1 MSDPLHLII
10 PYAASHQPGCQHLL
24 QTLSLPH
31 LDWLLRHLQR
41 EGSDT
46 GDEDHPA
53 MPHERALARALGLPG
68 DGAHTPWAA
77 WQVQQQGRP
86 TQAMAAVHTLAA
98 QAPHAPAAE
107 TPGTETP
114 GADASAWAFVTPC
127 HWQVGTDHI
136 TLLDPQAL
144 ALDEAASRALLDIVA
159 PWLHKDGIA
168 LTYDQ
173 PTRWLA
179 RGDALAHLATP
190 SLERVQGGDV
200 RGWLQHQA
208 QASGQPGAQVQ
219 AAQTWQRLHSELQM
233 LLYTHPFN
241 DARSAQGLLPVNAFW
256 LHGAGRLDAP
266 PPPSARRHVQV
277 EDALRSSDLRQDW
290 PAWASAWAALDAGP
304 LARLHAQVARGG
316 VARITLCGER
326 NAMDFHSAPR
336 GLVQRIQGLFRP
348 QLFIDL
354 GTKL

>member
-1 MSDPLHLII
+1 
-10 PYAASHQPGCQHLL
+10 
-24 QTLSLPH
+24 
-31 LDWLLRHLQR
+31 
-41 EGSDT
+41 
-46 GDEDHPA
+46 
-53 MPHERALARALGLPG
+53 
-68 DGAHTPWAA
+68 
-77 WQVQQQGRP
+77 
-86 TQAMAAVHTLAA
+86 MAAVHTLAA

-256 LHGAGRLDAP
+256 VHGAGRLHATAP
-266 PPPSARRHVQV
+266 SGVPVQV
-277 EDALRSSDLRQDW
+277 EDALRAPALRQDW
-290 PAWASAWAALDAGP
+290 AAWASAWAALDAGP
-304 LARLHAQVARGG
+304 LARLHAQMARGTP
-316 VARITLCGER
+316 VQLTLCGQR
-326 NAMDFHSAPR
+326 SAITWHSGGR
-336 GLVQRIQGLFRP
+336 SLRHKISSIFRP
-348 QLFIDL
+348 QRFADVREQL
-354 GTKL
+354 